1 MEEDIFK
8 IKKDFSILASLY
20 MSYFTWKVLFLARIK
35 HFGNYMCD
43 PQVSNTL
50 KPKRW
55 LSVGIL

>member
-50 KPKRW
+50 KPKR
-55 LSVGIL
+55 